1 MKLLKALNLECVR
14 GDRSLFNGLNLHLK
28 AGECLVIHGDNGSGK
43 TSLLRVLVGLAAPA
57 AGALYW
63 HGRKIKPLDEE
74 YRCRLIYAGHLS
86 GLKEELNAEENLKF
100 ALTLANETSS
110 ASAIHT
116 ALHQVG
122 LQGKENLPTRLLS
135 QGQKRRVNLARLIL
149 QKRPLWVLDEPLTAL
164 DSKAA
169 QWVTEMIDRHLCRGG
184 IAAVTTHQEMK
195 LKHATHHMRI
205 ST

>member
-14 GDRSLFNGLNLHLK
+14 GDRSLCNGLNFHLK

-63 HGRKIKPLDEE
+63 QGRKIKPLDEE

-110 ASAIHT
+110 ASAIYT
-116 ALHQVG
+116 ALQKVG

-135 QGQKRRVNLARLIL
+135 QGQKRRVSLARLIL

-169 QWVTEMIDRHLCRGG
+169 QWVTETIDRHLCRGG
-184 IAAVTTHQEMK
+184 IAAVTTHHEMK

>member
-1 MKLLKALNLECVR
+1 MLKALNLECVR
-14 GDRSLFNGLNLHLK
+14 GDRSLFNGLNFHLK

-74 YRCRLIYAGHLS
+74 YRCQLIYAGHLS

-164 DSKAA
+164 DSKAT
-169 QWVTEMIDRHLCRGG
+169 QWVTETIDRHLCRGG
-184 IAAVTTHQEMK
+184 IAAVTTHHEMK

-205 ST
+205 SI